1 MKVVV
6 LFESRTGN
14 TEKAAE
20 YIAAALEKVGAE
32 VVLAPAAWPP
42 LDDLAEADLLFVG
55 TWVDGA
61 IIAGHRPGG
70 LPVLRRLPMLW
81 DIPVGAFMT
90 YAIHPGRADRRFA
103 RFLERDKGAEVVA
116 TAMFNRSRLPVGI
129 PEFVAE
135 TIANSGLPL
144 PDSPV
149 AESATTA

>member
-20 YIAAALEKVGAE
+20 YIAAALERVGAQ
-32 VVLAPAAWPP
+32 VILAPAAWPP
-42 LDDLAEADLLFVG
+42 LDDLAEADLVFIG

-61 IIAGHRPGG
+61 IVAGHRPGG
-70 LPVLRRLPMLW
+70 MSVLRRLPMLW

-90 YAIHPGRADRRFA
+90 YAIHAGRADRRFA
-103 RFLERDKGAEVVA
+103 RFLERDKGADVVA
-116 TAMFNRSRLPVGI
+116 TAMFNRSRLPLGI
-129 PEFVAE
+129 PEFVAD

-144 PDSPV
+144 PEISTED
-149 AESATTA
+149 AAAG